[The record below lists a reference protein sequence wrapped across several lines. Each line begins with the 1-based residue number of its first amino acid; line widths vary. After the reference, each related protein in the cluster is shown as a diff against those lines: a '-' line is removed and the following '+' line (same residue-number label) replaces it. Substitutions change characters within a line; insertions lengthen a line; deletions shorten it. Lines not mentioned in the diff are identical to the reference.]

1 MSPSGEPKAKKCDTS
16 NWKAMISRLSAG
28 EDGERTSVVLPVEE
42 RDVVEELME
51 EYL

>member
-1 MSPSGEPKAKKCDTS
+1 
-16 NWKAMISRLSAG
+16 MISRLSLG
-28 EDGERTSVVLPVEE
+28 EDGERTRVVLPVEE